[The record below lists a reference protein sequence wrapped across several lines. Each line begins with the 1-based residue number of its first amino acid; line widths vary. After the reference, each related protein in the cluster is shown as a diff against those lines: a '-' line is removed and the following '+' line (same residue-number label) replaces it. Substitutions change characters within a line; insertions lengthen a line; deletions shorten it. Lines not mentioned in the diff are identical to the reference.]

1 VFRTPWRQPS
11 RSCATEASPS
21 RWPRV
26 SRWASSA
33 LLVAVLAAGCGG
45 ASAGPKLPAGVG
57 AALERQTK
65 AVETALGGGDTA
77 TAQQQAAALV
87 SAIERA
93 IDADQVPVA
102 LQDELRAGA
111 QRLLSLVSGTA
122 EPPPPEENDE
132 GDNGDGKKKGHKKK
146 DSPSA
151 TATTTTTTTDTTPT
165 TTDTTSTTTGAAG
178 ETGTGTGP

>member
-1 VFRTPWRQPS
+1 VFRTPWPRPS

-26 SRWASSA
+26 SRWVCSA
-33 LLVAVLAAGCGG
+33 VLVAGLAAGCGG

-65 AVETALGGGDTA
+65 AVETALGAGDTA

-87 SAIERA
+87 SAIDRA
-93 IDADQVPVA
+93 VAAGQVPGA

-122 EPPPPEENDE
+122 EPPPPEENDQ
-132 GDNGDGKKKGHKKK
+132 GDGNDNGKKKGHKKK

-151 TATTTTTTTDTTPT
+151 TAPTTTTTTTDTTPT
-165 TTDTTSTTTGAAG
+165 TTDTTPTTTG
-178 ETGTGTGP
+178 TGL